1 MKKMLS
7 TLVLLTAFCAISFAQ
22 SAPKTAKKAML
33 LPANTQIKDLKTGQ
47 VIRVTKGTA
56 PSTKPINRKKMTM
69 TRGDA
74 NTPANSKKKLNK
86 Q

>member
-1 MKKMLS
+1 MKKILS
-7 TLVLLTAFCAISFAQ
+7 ILILLAAFCTVSFAQ

-33 LPANTQIKDLKTGQ
+33 LKNNTQIKDLKTGQ

-56 PSTKPINRKKMTM
+56 PSTKAISRKKMTM

-74 NTPANSKKKLNK
+74 NAPANSKKSNN
-86 Q
+86 